1 MRPKFLKFVLA
12 GAAGAAAGL
21 TAGLVRRR
29 LTPQERE
36 RKRRLDVNARGRT
49 GNAILLDYRDG
60 VFSYTYDV
68 HSIEYIATQDIG
80 AVLTYLPAD
89 PSTLVGRPAIIKY
102 LASNP
107 ANSIVLCEE
116 WSGLLF
122 QPQGAIPEVPTRI

>member
-1 MRPKFLKFVLA
+1 MHPGFLKVLLA

-21 TAGLVRRR
+21 TAGMVRHRA
-29 LTPQERE
+29 TPQERE

-49 GNAILLDYRDG
+49 GNAILVDYRDG

-68 HSIEYIATQDIG
+68 HSIEHTATQDIG
-80 AVLTYLPAD
+80 TLRPLLPAD

-102 LASNP
+102 LGSNP

-122 QPQGAIPEVPTRI
+122 QPHSVPPDVTEVK